1 MEILISLIFTLLVL
15 ASSGSHVYMAIKG
28 KETKMLCIQI
38 GILGLVLMGGIS
50 SIYCV
55 PDPSIAKIL
64 GVVIPRVN

>member
-1 MEILISLIFTLLVL
+1 MNIFISLIFALLVM
-15 ASSGSHVYMAIKG
+15 ASSGSHVYMAIKR

-38 GILGLVLMGGIS
+38 GILGLVLAGGLF
-50 SIYCV
+50 SIYRV